1 MNMTDM
7 EDRLRAV
14 NQMENFNNQLQLL
27 KDKFVDNN
35 ILFYQGHQF
44 TVKGDLLS
52 LCKSYIDLNR
62 TKDVV
67 LLDDYQTPVL
77 IDDLIKFNDH
87 AWNIYQTNL
96 NQYYTEYQTLI
107 KNKGQI

>member
-1 MNMTDM
+1 M
-7 EDRLRAV
+7 EDRISTA

-27 KDKFVDNN
+27 KDKFVDSN

-44 TVKGDLLS
+44 TIQGDLLS
-52 LCKSYIDLNR
+52 LCKSYIDLHR

-77 IDDLIKFNDH
+77 ISDLTEFNDN
-87 AWNIYQTNL
+87 AWHTYQANL
-96 NQYYTEYQTLI
+96 NQYHTEYQTLI
-107 KNKGQI
+107 KNKGHI

>member
-1 MNMTDM
+1 MIDM
-7 EDRLRAV
+7 EDRLSAA

-44 TVKGDLLS
+44 TVTGNLLN
-52 LCKSYIDLNR
+52 LCKSYVEQNR
-62 TKDVV
+62 IKDVV

-77 IDDLIKFNDH
+77 VDDLMKFNDD
-87 AWNIYQTNL
+87 AWNVYQTNL

>member
-1 MNMTDM
+1 MIDM
-7 EDRLRAV
+7 EDRISTA

-27 KDKFVDNN
+27 KDKFVDSN

-44 TVKGDLLS
+44 TIQGDLLS
-52 LCKSYIDLNR
+52 LCKSYIDLHR

-77 IDDLIKFNDH
+77 INDLTEFNDN
-87 AWNIYQTNL
+87 AWHTYQTNL
-96 NQYYTEYQTLI
+96 NQYHTEYQKLI
-107 KNKGQI
+107 KSKGHI

>member
-7 EDRLRAV
+7 EDRLSAV

-27 KDKFVDNN
+27 KDKFVDSN

-44 TVKGDLLS
+44 TVTGNLLS
-52 LCKSYIDLNR
+52 LCKSYIDLHR

-77 IDDLIKFNDH
+77 VNDLEEYNSA
-87 AWNIYQTNL
+87 AWHTYQTNL

>member
-1 MNMTDM
+1 MIEI
-7 EDRLRAV
+7 EDRISTA

-27 KDKFVDNN
+27 KDKFVDSN

-44 TVKGDLLS
+44 TIKGDLLS
-52 LCKSYIDLNR
+52 LCKSYIDLHR
-62 TKDVV
+62 IKDVV

-77 IDDLIKFNDH
+77 ISDLTEFNDN
-87 AWNIYQTNL
+87 AWHTYQTNL

-107 KNKGQI
+107 KSKGHI

>member
-1 MNMTDM
+1 MKDM
-7 EDRLRAV
+7 EDKINAV
-14 NQMENFNNQLQLL
+14 KQMENFNNQLQLL
-27 KDKFVDNN
+27 KDKFVDSN

-44 TVKGDLLS
+44 TVTGNLLN
-52 LCKSYIDLNR
+52 LCKSYIDQHR

-77 IDDLIKFNDH
+77 VNDLEEYNSA
-87 AWNIYQTNL
+87 AWHTYQTNL
-96 NQYYTEYQTLI
+96 NQYHTEYQTLI

>member
-1 MNMTDM
+1 MINIEDILSTD
-7 EDRLRAV
+7 
-14 NQMENFNNQLQLL
+14 NQIENFNNQLQLL
-27 KDKFVDNN
+27 KDKFVDSN

-44 TVKGDLLS
+44 TVTSNLLS
-52 LCKSYIDLNR
+52 LCKSYIDLHR
-62 TKDVV
+62 IKDVV

-77 IDDLIKFNDH
+77 VNNLEEFSSA
-87 AWNIYQTNL
+87 AWHTYQTNL

>member
-1 MNMTDM
+1 MINM
-7 EDRLRAV
+7 EDKLSAA

-44 TVKGDLLS
+44 TIQGDLLS
-52 LCKSYIDLNR
+52 LCKSYIDLHR

-77 IDDLIKFNDH
+77 INDLTEFNDN
-87 AWNIYQTNL
+87 AWHTYQTNL
-96 NQYYTEYQTLI
+96 NQYHTEYQILI
-107 KNKGQI
+107 KNKGHI

>member
-1 MNMTDM
+1 M
-7 EDRLRAV
+7 EDKISTA

-27 KDKFVDNN
+27 KDKFVDSN

-44 TVKGDLLS
+44 TIKGDLLS
-52 LCKSYIDLNR
+52 LCKSYIDLHR

-77 IDDLIKFNDH
+77 ISDLTEFNDN
-87 AWNIYQTNL
+87 AWHTYQTNL
-96 NQYYTEYQTLI
+96 NQYHTEYQILI
-107 KNKGQI
+107 KNKGNI

>member
-1 MNMTDM
+1 MTNI
-7 EDRLRAV
+7 EDIISAD

-27 KDKFVDNN
+27 KDKFVDSN
-35 ILFYQGHQF
+35 ILFYQGNQF
-44 TVKGDLLS
+44 TVTGNLLS
-52 LCKSYIDLNR
+52 LCQSYMEQNR

-77 IDDLIKFNDH
+77 VNDLTEFNDN
-87 AWNIYQTNL
+87 AWHTYQTNL

>member
-1 MNMTDM
+1 MIDVEN
-7 EDRLRAV
+7 RLSAV

-27 KDKFVDNN
+27 KDKFVDSN

-44 TVKGDLLS
+44 TIQGNLLS
-52 LCKSYIDLNR
+52 LCKSYIDLHR

-77 IDDLIKFNDH
+77 ISDLTEFSDN
-87 AWNIYQTNL
+87 AWHTYQTNL
-96 NQYYTEYQTLI
+96 NQYHTEYQTLI
-107 KNKGQI
+107 KNKGHI

>member
-1 MNMTDM
+1 MNDI
-7 EDRLRAV
+7 EKRLTMS

-27 KDKFVDNN
+27 KDKFIDSN

-44 TVKGDLLS
+44 TITGDLLT
-52 LCKSYIDLNR
+52 LCQSYMQKNR
-62 TKDVV
+62 TKDMV

-77 IDDLIKFNDH
+77 VEDLIKFNDD
-87 AWNIYQTNL
+87 AWNLYQMNL
-96 NQYYTEYQTLI
+96 NQYYAQYQTLI

>member
-1 MNMTDM
+1 MTDM
-7 EDRLRAV
+7 EDRLSAV

-44 TVKGDLLS
+44 TVAGDLLS
-52 LCKSYIDLNR
+52 LCKSYIDQRR

-67 LLDDYQTPVL
+67 LLDDYKTPVL
-77 IDDLIKFNDH
+77 VNDLEEFNSA
-87 AWNIYQTNL
+87 AWHTYQTNL

-107 KNKGQI
+107 KNKGHI

>member
-1 MNMTDM
+1 MIDI
-7 EDRLRAV
+7 DQRLGAA

-27 KDKFVDNN
+27 KDKFIDNN

-52 LCKSYIDLNR
+52 MCNAYIEQGRN
-62 TKDVV
+62 KDAV

-77 IDDLIKFNDH
+77 VNNLEEFH
-87 AWNIYQTNL
+87 SAAWHTYQTNL
-96 NQYYTEYQTLI
+96 NQYYTEYQALVM
-107 KNKGQI
+107 NRGQI

>member
-1 MNMTDM
+1 MTDM
-7 EDRLRAV
+7 EDRLSAV

-27 KDKFVDNN
+27 KHKFVDSN

-44 TVKGDLLS
+44 TVTGDLLS
-52 LCKSYIDLNR
+52 LCKSNIDQLR
-62 TKDVV
+62 IKDVI

-77 IDDLIKFNDH
+77 VNDLEEFNSA

>member
-1 MNMTDM
+1 MINM
-7 EDRLRAV
+7 EDKLSAA

-44 TVKGDLLS
+44 TIQGDLLS
-52 LCKSYIDLNR
+52 LCKSYIDLHR

-77 IDDLIKFNDH
+77 ISDLTEFNDN
-87 AWNIYQTNL
+87 AWHTYQTNL
-96 NQYYTEYQTLI
+96 NQYHTEYQTLI
-107 KNKGQI
+107 KSKGHI

>member
-1 MNMTDM
+1 MIDI
-7 EDRLRAV
+7 EDRLSAA

-27 KDKFVDNN
+27 KDKFVDSN

-44 TVKGDLLS
+44 TVKSDLLS
-52 LCKSYIDLNR
+52 LCKSYIDLHR

-77 IDDLIKFNDH
+77 ISDLTEFNDN
-87 AWNIYQTNL
+87 AWHTYQTNL

-107 KNKGQI
+107 KSKGHI

>member
-1 MNMTDM
+1 MINI
-7 EDRLRAV
+7 ENNLKLN

-27 KDKFVDNN
+27 KDKFVDSN

-44 TVKGDLLS
+44 TVKVDLFSLS
-52 LCKSYIDLNR
+52 KSYIDLYR

-77 IDDLIKFNDH
+77 VEDLIKFNDD
-87 AWNIYQTNL
+87 AWNLYQTNL
-96 NQYYTEYQTLI
+96 NQYHTEYQTLV

>member
-1 MNMTDM
+1 M
-7 EDRLRAV
+7 EDRLSAA

-27 KDKFVDNN
+27 KDKFVDSN

-44 TVKGDLLS
+44 TIQGDLLS
-52 LCKSYIDLNR
+52 LCKSYIDLHR

-77 IDDLIKFNDH
+77 KNDLTEFNDN
-87 AWNIYQTNL
+87 AWHTNQTNL
-96 NQYYTEYQTLI
+96 KQNHTEYQTLI
-107 KNKGQI
+107 KSKGHI

>member
-1 MNMTDM
+1 MIEI
-7 EDRLRAV
+7 EDRISTA

-27 KDKFVDNN
+27 KDKFVDSN

-44 TVKGDLLS
+44 TIKGDLLS
-52 LCKSYIDLNR
+52 LCKSYIDLHR

-77 IDDLIKFNDH
+77 ISDLTEFNDN
-87 AWNIYQTNL
+87 AWHTYQTNL

-107 KNKGQI
+107 KSKGHI